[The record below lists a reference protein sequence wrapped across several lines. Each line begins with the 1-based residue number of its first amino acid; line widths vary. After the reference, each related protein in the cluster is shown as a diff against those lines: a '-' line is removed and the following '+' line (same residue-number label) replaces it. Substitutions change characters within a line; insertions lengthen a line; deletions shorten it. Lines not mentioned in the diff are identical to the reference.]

1 MPANRTDQ
9 TIKKMLIV
17 DDEPLIRELCANVF
31 DSYKVLQASDGF
43 DALKFLNHE
52 DVDIVLTD
60 VNMPNI
66 DGLEFLRIIR
76 QEQPDLPV
84 ILMTGYSDKELILNA
99 LKAGADDF
107 ITKPIGILQLSTT
120 VEKVLERDALRRE
133 LADLRHIDRLKNE
146 FLGLISHKLKTPT
159 TAISL
164 FIQNLAEG
172 VESPTDENFLQILTM
187 VQEETSY
194 LEKLIQDLLYFS
206 EATLQEDDMALELTD
221 LGQITTQVIEELQ
234 TTAQAKSQ
242 QITVNMSVPLSDR
255 PLLLHPQRI
264 HFAVRALLD
273 NAIKF
278 TPKQGTIKIT
288 GGQEKDHVKL
298 TIEDNGIGIP
308 ATEMPKIF
316 NKFYQFDP
324 ENTGQIRGFGLGL
337 YYARDFI
344 RTMGGQ
350 LQIDSQMGTGT
361 TATVEFAFPEQ

>member
-1 MPANRTDQ
+1 MDTNSNRHSP
-9 TIKKMLIV
+9 KKLLIV
-17 DDEPLIRELCANVF
+17 DDEPLIRDLCASVF
-31 DSYKVLQASDGF
+31 DTYNVLQAEDGF
-43 DALKFLNHE
+43 DALKFLNQD

-76 QEQPDLPV
+76 QERPDLPV

-107 ITKPIGILQLSTT
+107 ITKPISILQLSTT
-120 VEKVLERDALRRE
+120 VEKVLERHTLRSE

-172 VESPTDENFLQILTM
+172 VESPTDGNFLQMLTM
-187 VQEETSY
+187 VQTETTY

-206 EATLQEDDMALELTD
+206 EATLQEDEMTLELTD
-221 LGQITTQVIEELQ
+221 LGQVTKQVIEELQ
-234 TTAQAKSQ
+234 PTAESKAQ
-242 QITVNMSVPLSDR
+242 QIHSSLSIPLSER
-255 PLLLHPQRI
+255 LLLLHPQKI
-264 HFAVRALLD
+264 HFSIRALLD

-278 TPKQGTIKIT
+278 TPQQGTIEVS
-288 GGQEKDHVKL
+288 GGQQAERVRL
-298 TIEDNGIGIP
+298 TIKDSGLGIP
-308 ATEMPKIF
+308 TPEMPKIF

-324 ENTGQIRGFGLGL
+324 HSTGQVRGFGLGL

-344 RTMGGQ
+344 RAMGGQ
-350 LQIDSQMGTGT
+350 LQIDSQPGVGTA
-361 TATVEFAFPEQ
+361 ATIEFPLPEK

>member
-1 MPANRTDQ
+1 MSTNGNGQSP
-9 TIKKMLIV
+9 KKLLIV
-17 DDEPLIRELCANVF
+17 DDEPLIRDLCASVF
-31 DSYKVLQASDGF
+31 DNYNVLQAEDGF
-43 DALKFLNHE
+43 DALKYLNHE

-76 QEQPDLPV
+76 QERPDLPV

-107 ITKPIGILQLSTT
+107 ITKPISVLQLSTT
-120 VEKVLERDALRRE
+120 VEKVLERHTLRNE

-172 VESPTDENFLQILTM
+172 VESPTDDNFLQVLTM
-187 VQEETSY
+187 VQSETTY

-206 EATLQEDDMALELTD
+206 EATLQEDEMTLELTD
-221 LGQITTQVIEELQ
+221 LGLVARQAINELMP
-234 TTAQAKSQ
+234 TAQSKAQRISTHF
-242 QITVNMSVPLSDR
+242 TVPMSDR
-255 PLLLHPQRI
+255 LLLLHPQKI
-264 HFAVRALLD
+264 HFSVRALLD

-278 TPKQGTIKIT
+278 TPQQGMIEVSGGYQENRVRLIIK
-288 GGQEKDHVKL
+288 
-298 TIEDNGIGIP
+298 DNGIGIP
-308 ATEMPKIF
+308 EPEMSKIF
-316 NKFYQFDP
+316 NRFYQFDP
-324 ENTGQIRGFGLGL
+324 HSTGQVRGLGLGL

-344 RTMGGQ
+344 RAMGGQ
-350 LQIDSQMGTGT
+350 LLIDSRPGVGTS
-361 TATVEFAFPEQ
+361 ATIEFPLPEK

>member
-1 MPANRTDQ
+1 MPANEASQ
-9 TIKKMLIV
+9 TAKRMLIV
-17 DDEPLIRELCANVF
+17 DDEPLIRELCASVF
-31 DSYKVLQASDGF
+31 ESYKVLQAVDGF
-43 DALKFLNHE
+43 DALKHLNHE
-52 DVDIVLTD
+52 SVDIVLTD

-76 QEQPDLPV
+76 EEQPNLPV
-84 ILMTGYSDKELILNA
+84 ILMTGYSDKDLILKA

-107 ITKPIGILQLSTT
+107 ITKPIGVLQLSTT
-120 VEKVLERDALRRE
+120 VEKVLERHTLRRE

-172 VESPTDENFLQILTM
+172 IESPTDENFLQILTM
-187 VQEETSY
+187 VQEETTY

-206 EATLQEDDMALELTD
+206 EATLQEDEMTLELTD
-221 LGQITTQVIEELQ
+221 LGQITAQVIDELR
-234 TTAQAKSQ
+234 TTALAKSQ
-242 QITVNMSVPLSDR
+242 QLRVELEIPLTDR

-264 HFAVRALLD
+264 HFAIRALLD

-278 TPKQGTIKIT
+278 TGKDGTISIR
-288 GGQEKDHVKL
+288 GQQEKDRVKL
-298 TIEDNGIGIP
+298 AIEDNGIGIP

-324 ENTGQIRGFGLGL
+324 EHTGQVRGFGLGL
-337 YYARDFI
+337 YYARNFI
-344 RTMGGQ
+344 RSMGGQ
-350 LQIDSQMGTGT
+350 LQIDSQLEHGT
-361 TATVEFAFPEQ
+361 TATIEFPLPE

>member
-1 MPANRTDQ
+1 MPANGSGHSP
-9 TIKKMLIV
+9 KKLLIV
-17 DDEPLIRELCANVF
+17 DDEPLIRDLCASVF
-31 DSYKVLQASDGF
+31 DDYKVLQAEDGF

-84 ILMTGYSDKELILNA
+84 ILMTGYSDKELVLNA

-107 ITKPIGILQLSTT
+107 ITKPISVLQLSTT
-120 VEKVLERDALRRE
+120 VEKVLERHALRGE

-159 TAISL
+159 AAISL

-187 VQEETSY
+187 VQAETTY

-206 EATLQEDDMALELTD
+206 EATLQEDKMTLELTD
-221 LGQITTQVIEELQ
+221 LGQVTREVIEELQ
-234 TTAQAKSQ
+234 PTAQGKAQ
-242 QITVNMSVPLSDR
+242 QIRTRIPVPMSDR
-255 PLLLHPQRI
+255 LLLLHPQKI

-278 TPKQGTIKIT
+278 TPQQGTIEVH
-288 GGQEKDHVKL
+288 GSQQGNRVSL
-298 TIEDNGIGIP
+298 TIKDNGIGIP
-308 ATEMPKIF
+308 EPELSKIF

-324 ENTGQIRGFGLGL
+324 HSTGQVRGFGLGL

-344 RTMGGQ
+344 RAMGGQ
-350 LQIDSQMGTGT
+350 LQIDSRPGVGTS
-361 TATVEFAFPEQ
+361 ATIEFPLPEK

>member
-1 MPANRTDQ
+1 MPANGTARTV
-9 TIKKMLIV
+9 KKLLVV

-31 DSYKVLQASDGF
+31 DSYKVLQAADGF

-76 QEQPDLPV
+76 QEQPNLPV
-84 ILMTGYSDKELILNA
+84 ILMTGYSDKELILKA

-107 ITKPIGILQLSTT
+107 ITKPIGVLQLSTT
-120 VEKVLERDALRRE
+120 VEKVLERHALQRE

-187 VQEETSY
+187 VQEETTH

-206 EATLQEDDMALELTD
+206 DATLQESDMTLELTD
-221 LGQITTQVIEELQ
+221 LGQVTSLVIEELR
-234 TTAQAKSQ
+234 TTAQAKSV
-242 QITVNMSVPLSDR
+242 QISVNMSVPLTDR
-255 PLLLHPQRI
+255 PLPLHPQRI

-278 TPKQGTIKIT
+278 TPQQGAVKIT
-288 GGQEKDHVKL
+288 GRQETDRVKL
-298 TIEDNGIGIP
+298 SIEDNGIGIP
-308 ATEMPKIF
+308 GTEMPKIF

-344 RTMGGQ
+344 RAMGGQ
-350 LQIDSQMGTGT
+350 LLIDSQLGAGT
-361 TATVEFAFPEQ
+361 TATIEFPLAET